1 MTEKA
6 LTVTALTKYIKL
18 KFDSDIHLKDLL
30 LEGEISNFK
39 HNVRGH
45 FYFTLKDDKASIS
58 AVMFKTHAAKVPF
71 TPKDGMKVLVRG
83 YISVFE
89 VAGSYQVYV
98 NTMQETGLGN
108 LYQAYLELKDQ
119 LEKAGLFDAQH
130 KKPLPPFPRQVAVIT
145 SKTGAAVRD
154 IIHIINRRYPLTKVL
169 VYPTTVQGE
178 QAKYELVE
186 NIQKADEN
194 LENDVIIVGRGG
206 GSIEDLWAFNE
217 AMVADAIFRAYTP
230 IISAV
235 GHETDFTIADFVADV
250 RAPTPSGAAEIAVPD
265 QRTLLRDLESY
276 RQRLFEATQRLVNQQ
291 EKALSN
297 LTERYVF
304 RDPARITMLY
314 ARPLEHLLEKLV
326 LTHPQQKMTRM
337 DERLKEKE
345 KQLNRAYD
353 WVIKRRHEQLAST
366 KMHLSYTNPLNIM
379 DKGYT
384 LVDHA
389 GRFIK
394 SIADLEIGM
403 DVRIRFK
410 DGTAEAKILTKTKE
424 RDKHV

>member
-326 LTHPQQKMTRM
+326 LTHPKQKMTRM

>member
-276 RQRLFEATQRLVNQQ
+276 RQRLFETTQRLVNQQ

>member
-186 NIQKADEN
+186 NIRKADEN

-326 LTHPQQKMTRM
+326 LTHPKQKMTRM